1 MTIQFI
7 FPHPGHLN
15 CLKKE
20 IICAKN
26 YFLKC
31 ATHHTDSIIYY
42 HLRGISHPLEIQ
54 KNMNCQNA
62 TPIATNRVLSHIAF
76 LIFSDFV
83 MYMTYLYVCM
93 T

>member
-7 FPHPGHLN
+7 SPHPGYLN
-15 CLKKE
+15 CLREE

-31 ATHHTDSIIYY
+31 KIHHTDSIIYY
-42 HLRGISHPLEIQ
+42 HFRGISHPLEFQ
-54 KNMNCQNA
+54 KNTNCQNA
-62 TPIATNRVLSHIAF
+62 APIATKTVLSPIAF

-83 MYMTYLYVCM
+83 IYMFSL
-93 T
+93 

>member
-7 FPHPGHLN
+7 SPHPGYLN
-15 CLKKE
+15 CQKEE

-31 ATHHTDSIIYY
+31 KTHYIDSIVSDP
-42 HLRGISHPLEIQ
+42 LRGISHPLEFQ

-62 TPIATNRVLSHIAF
+62 APIATKTVLSNIVF

-83 MYMTYLYVCM
+83 IYMSSL
-93 T
+93 